1 MEKLFLCSFLTYN
14 KLDII
19 DQQNIEL
26 AVTVTEV
33 GRRHVVL
40 VSDGIDELVNEG
52 FRGDITDLRVRIVS

>member
-1 MEKLFLCSFLTYN
+1 MEELFLCSFLTYN

-19 DQQNIEL
+19 DQQNIKL
-26 AVTVTEV
+26 TVTVTEV

-52 FRGDITDLRVRIVS
+52 FRGDITDLRVRIIS

>member
-19 DQQNIEL
+19 DQQNIKL